1 MKDMR
6 ELTPVMASVIGGG
19 KYLCLFVRDPED
31 EDAVRIPPTGKYMVT
46 TKYGGVE
53 NAAFPPSGTTL
64 ELGYIMRDGTTV
76 QIPYLTQFGDYN
88 QRIVIVNRG
97 AAADYSFSFT
107 VEEDGPTITEGADA
121 SGTLASGATTY
132 ISLKFGDL
140 VTIDGSPNRVSA
152 TLIVES
158 EPHFIDV
165 AVSQTNAN
173 GGTDTVL
180 YTDN

>member
-1 MKDMR
+1 M
-6 ELTPVMASVIGGG
+6 
-19 KYLCLFVRDPED
+19 
-31 EDAVRIPPTGKYMVT
+31 
-46 TKYGGVE
+46 
-53 NAAFPPSGTTL
+53 
-64 ELGYIMRDGTTV
+64 

-158 EPHFIDV
+158 EPPFIDV

>member
-1 MKDMR
+1 
-6 ELTPVMASVIGGG
+6 
-19 KYLCLFVRDPED
+19 
-31 EDAVRIPPTGKYMVT
+31 MVA
-46 TKYGGVE
+46 TKYGGIA

-64 ELGYIMRDGTTV
+64 VLGYIMRDGTTV
-76 QIPYLTQFGDYN
+76 QIPYLTQFGNYN

-107 VEEDGPTITEGADA
+107 AEEDGPTITPGADA

-132 ISLKFGDL
+132 ISLLYGDL

-165 AVSQTNAN
+165 AVSQANAN